1 MKRNIFGPL
10 DTIAAIIVLVLAA
23 GPANGSVV
31 INITQS
37 GGNVD
42 VTATGSLNLISA
54 TFDHQLQGFS
64 TGIIPG
70 GSNWYIALG
79 TTTSTNWYQLTSV
92 SVPFGTSGNYFTSS
106 ITSGDTFSIWGFAAG
121 RQPLVGVS
129 TGYTSG
135 TPISADMMLPGQT
148 IAGMTLIPGT
158 YTFTIPSDTITLNI
172 TGIGSS
178 VPEPS
183 TLAMMLNGFAALG
196 FAVYRRK
203 KDLSC
208 RLK

>member
-10 DTIAAIIVLVLAA
+10 GTIAAIIVLVLAA
-23 GPANGSVV
+23 GPANASVV

-92 SVPFGTSGNYFTSS
+92 SLPFGTSGNYFTSS
-106 ITSGDTFSIWGFAAG
+106 ITSGDTFSIWGFVAG
-121 RQPLVGVS
+121 GHPLVGVS
-129 TGYTSG
+129 TAYTSG
-135 TPISADMMLPGQT
+135 TPISADMMLPDQT

-158 YTFTIPSDTITLNI
+158 YTFAIPSDTITLNI

-183 TLAMMLNGFAALG
+183 TFAMMLNGFAALG
-196 FAVYRRK
+196 FAVYRRGK
-203 KDLSC
+203 A
-208 RLK
+208 

>member
-1 MKRNIFGPL
+1 M
-10 DTIAAIIVLVLAA
+10 
-23 GPANGSVV
+23 
-31 INITQS
+31 
-37 GGNVD
+37 
-42 VTATGSLNLISA
+42 TATGDLDLTGA
-54 TFDHQLQGFS
+54 TFDHQQPYS

-79 TTTSTNWYQLTSV
+79 TTPGMDWYQLTSV
-92 SVPFGTSGNYFTSS
+92 SLPFGTSGNYFTSS
-106 ITSGDTFSIWGFAAG
+106 ITSGDAFSIWGFAG
-121 RQPLVGVS
+121 GQPLVGVS

-172 TGIGSS
+172 AGST

-196 FAVYRRK
+196 FAVYRRSRK
-203 KDLSC
+203 A
-208 RLK
+208 

>member
-10 DTIAAIIVLVLAA
+10 GTVAAIMVLVLAA
-23 GPANGSVV
+23 GPANASVV

-42 VTATGSLNLISA
+42 VTATGDLDLTGA
-54 TFDHQLQGFS
+54 TFDHQQPYS

-79 TTTSTNWYQLTSV
+79 TTPGMDWYQLTSV
-92 SVPFGTSGNYFTSS
+92 SLPFGTSGNYFTSS
-106 ITSGDTFSIWGFAAG
+106 ITSGDAFSIWGFAG
-121 RQPLVGVS
+121 GQPLVGVS

-172 TGIGSS
+172 AGSS

-196 FAVYRRK
+196 FAVYRRSRK
-203 KDLSC
+203 A
-208 RLK
+208 